1 MIKRRTFIT
10 AGAALGLSP
19 LLGRLPAFAQ
29 EGTPEKPSLT
39 LGVGGKPLFYY
50 LPLTIAEQQG
60 FFEEEG
66 LTVAINDF
74 GGGAKSL
81 QALVGGSVDVVT
93 GAYEHTLR
101 MQHMGQNIK
110 AVCELGQF
118 PGIVVAVRK
127 DLAAEVT
134 SIADLKGRAMGVTAP
149 GSSTAMLLQYALVKN
164 GLTAEDVSII
174 GIGGG
179 ASGVAAVKRGEIA
192 GLSHLDPVVA
202 RLEADGDVVV
212 LLDTRTEEGTRAL
225 FGGTNPA
232 ATVYL
237 QQAFIDQ
244 NPITTQRL
252 VNAFMKS
259 LKWLGKATPDQVA
272 DSVPEEYLLG
282 DREFYKTA
290 FANSR
295 AMYSPDGIIDESG
308 FNSLFEMLKTLE
320 PDLAGADIAF
330 AQTFDPRF
338 AQAAQNVTL

>member
-1 MIKRRTFIT
+1 MIQRRTFIT
-10 AGAALGLSP
+10 AAAALGLSP

-29 EGTPEKPSLT
+29 DAAPEKPSLT

-50 LPLTIAEQQG
+50 LPLTVAERQG
-60 FFEEEG
+60 FFEQEG
-66 LTVAINDF
+66 LSVSINDF

-81 QALVGGSVDVVT
+81 QALVGGSVDVVA
-93 GAYEHTLR
+93 GAFEHTIR

-127 DLAAEVT
+127 DLEGEVT

-164 GLTAEDVSII
+164 GLSPEDVSII

-202 RLEADGDVVV
+202 RLEADGDIVV
-212 LLDTRTEEGTRAL
+212 LLDTRTEAGTRAL

-237 QQAFIDQ
+237 QQSFIDQ
-244 NPITTQRL
+244 NPVTTQRI
-252 VNAFMKS
+252 VNAFMRS
-259 LKWLGKATPDQVA
+259 LKWLAQATPDQVA
-272 DSVPEEYLLG
+272 DSVPEEYLFG

-290 FANSR
+290 FENSR
-295 AMYSPDGIIDESG
+295 AMYSPDGIIDQGG
-308 FNSLFEMLKTLE
+308 FDSLFEMLKTLE
-320 PDLAGADIAF
+320 PDLAGAEVTF

-338 AQAAQNVTL
+338 AQAAQNVAL